1 MTSAVLTETVALSGL
16 TLPTPPP
23 KDDPS
28 PPEPAGWTL
37 EERVSCPEPREPGRG
52 IPTFLRKALGCGA
65 QAQTGSVGTK
75 LRMKESGLYNPHVEG
90 GGERLRLEGPS
101 GSRRCRK
108 TRRDEGGGS
117 CTVSFSTRQGGA
129 MASVPH
135 PPAAPRLSASSP
147 PPPPSNPLC
156 FSPRA
161 SCSRSPLNSR
171 PLSGIRIFAVASAWD
186 AFPQT

>member
-108 TRRDEGGGS
+108 TRRDEEGGQLHGEFLHQAGRS
-117 CTVSFSTRQGGA
+117 HGLG
-129 MASVPH
+129 
-135 PPAAPRLSASSP
+135 SSP
-147 PPPPSNPLC
+147 PRRTPTLC
-156 FSPRA
+156 QLTST
-161 SCSRSPLNSR
+161 SPL
-171 PLSGIRIFAVASAWD
+171 
-186 AFPQT
+186 

>member
-37 EERVSCPEPREPGRG
+37 EERVSCPEPREPRRG

-108 TRRDEGGGS
+108 TRRDEGRGS

-147 PPPPSNPLC
+147 PPPPSVTCL
-156 FSPRA
+156 FHSIH
-161 SCSRSPLNSR
+161 SSWIVS
-171 PLSGIRIFAVASAWD
+171 FHFHVHHW
-186 AFPQT
+186 